1 MQDNPIVDPKRF
13 ISYLRSCGYLKID
26 RPPNTVIFIFLE
38 SLLKQCKNIYEL
50 NKVEGFD
57 AGELYL
63 MANNHDIGIFY
74 CRGIG
79 SPVAVINMEEL
90 IAFGVKEFIVLG
102 TAGALSSDLSIAD
115 TVLCNSAI
123 MDEGTSKHY
132 QPDVQVAYPTPIWH
146 NKVRSWLDKILPSL
160 SEGRT
165 WTTDAPYRET
175 ENKVKSL
182 QQQGVLCV
190 EMETSALFT
199 VASFNQVNITSIFV
213 ISDSLADLT
222 WNPGFFSNKVMD
234 ELVSLMKHLINL
246 PSDSRGKHD

>member
-1 MQDNPIVDPKRF
+1 MQDNPVVDPNRF
-13 ISYLRSCGYLKID
+13 ISYLRSCGYLNID

-38 SLLKQCKNIYEL
+38 SLLKQCEKVYEL
-50 NKVEGFD
+50 NQVEGFD

-63 MANNHDIGIFY
+63 LAGNNDIGIFY

-79 SPVAVINMEEL
+79 APVAVINMEEL

-102 TAGALSSDLSIAD
+102 TAGALVSELSIAD
-115 TVLCNSAI
+115 TVLCDSALI
-123 MDEGTSKHY
+123 DEGTSKHY
-132 QPDVQVAYPTPIWH
+132 QPDGQVAYPTTVWH
-146 NKVRSWLDKILPSL
+146 NKVRGWLGKMLPSL
-160 SEGRT
+160 NEGRT

-175 ENKVKSL
+175 ENKVKRL

-234 ELVSLMKHLINL
+234 KLVGLMKHLINL
-246 PSDSRGKHD
+246 PSDSRGGHD